1 MPASAR
7 AVTAEDII
15 PDAAYAAQ
23 RKARRAALLPVK
35 RLRRIALGPHC
46 TFYFESFDTMLF
58 QIQEMLLTEKG
69 GAEQLAD
76 ELAAYNPLIP
86 QGREL
91 VATVMFEIDE
101 PVRRGAVLASLGGV
115 EDRFFLRIGDD
126 KVAGVPEGDV
136 ERTRE
141 DGKTSSVHFLR
152 FPFTDA
158 QARAFGDAAVS
169 VMIGCDHP
177 AYGHLAVIGEA
188 SRAELDKDLD

>member
-1 MPASAR
+1 MPAATR
-7 AVTAEDII
+7 VVTAEDII
-15 PDAAYAAQ
+15 PDAEYALQ
-23 RKARRAALLPVK
+23 RRERRAALLPVK
-35 RLRRIALGPHC
+35 RLRRIALGPYC

-69 GAEQLAD
+69 GPGQVAD

-101 PVRRGAVLASLGGV
+101 PVRRDAVLASLGGV
-115 EDRFFLRIGDD
+115 EDHFFLQIGGDRIP
-126 KVAGVPEGDV
+126 GVPEGDV

-152 FPFTDA
+152 FTFTGDDI
-158 QARAFGDAAVS
+158 RAFADPTIA
-169 VMIGCDHP
+169 VMIGCNHP
-177 AYGHLAVIGEA
+177 AYGHLAAIGEA

>member
-101 PVRRGAVLASLGGV
+101 PVRREAVLASLGGV